1 MGLKVYIKWFDK
13 KTENFIHDEY
23 SIDLG
28 DDDTIIEE
36 TINPDINII
45 NAGSFDVISDWVP
58 FLQKHINHKIE
69 LDKYDYQVAFE
80 YRDEW

>member
-1 MGLKVYIKWFDK
+1 MGLKVYLQWFDK
-13 KTENFIHDEY
+13 KNEDFIGNEY
-23 SIDLG
+23 SVDLG

-36 TINPDINII
+36 TISPDINII

-58 FLQKHINHKIE
+58 SLQKHINHKIE

>member
-1 MGLKVYIKWFDK
+1 MGLKVYLQWFDK
-13 KTENFIHDEY
+13 KNEDFIGNEY
-23 SIDLG
+23 SVDLG

-45 NAGSFDVISDWVP
+45 NNGGFDVISDWAP
-58 FLQKHINHKIE
+58 SLQKHINHKIE

-80 YRDEW
+80 YRDKW